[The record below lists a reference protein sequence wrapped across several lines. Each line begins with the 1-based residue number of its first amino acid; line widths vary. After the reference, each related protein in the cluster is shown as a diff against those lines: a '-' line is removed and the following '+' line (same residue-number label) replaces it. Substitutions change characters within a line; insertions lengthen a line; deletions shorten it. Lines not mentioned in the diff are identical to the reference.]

1 MSAVSMSS
9 PSVSRAIFVFLS
21 HCLSGHREVEYLCKK
36 LRARFTPKVPN
47 GKDGK
52 EAVGEAGTA
61 PSGDHGGLTAL
72 KSPEGDPSGEFLEG
86 EDRAEMAAD
95 RAESFSVEG
104 NVLEDDYEA
113 ENDSGDEDEEAVEVL
128 GGESMTPE
136 QIAEAEKRFEQ
147 QFSIPW
153 KDSVAGAWGSY
164 DYWNSQGTFIRS
176 AAHRRQR
183 LSYHYAINY
192 DIDLVFQLD

>member
-72 KSPEGDPSGEFLEG
+72 KSPEGDVGGEFLEG

-95 RAESFSVEG
+95 RAEG
-104 NVLEDDYEA
+104 NALEDDYEA

-153 KDSVAGAWGSY
+153 KDSVAGVWKTYGCLTSY
-164 DYWNSQGTFIRS
+164 KIFIRNT
-176 AAHRRQR
+176 AETLFCIQERDCDVK
-183 LSYHYAINY
+183 L
-192 DIDLVFQLD
+192 F